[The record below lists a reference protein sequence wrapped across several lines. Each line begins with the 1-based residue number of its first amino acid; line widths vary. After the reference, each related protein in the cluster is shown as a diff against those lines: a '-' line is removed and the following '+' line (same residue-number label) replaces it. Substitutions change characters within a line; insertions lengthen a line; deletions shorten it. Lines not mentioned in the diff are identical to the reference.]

1 MWEYRL
7 IWPAASPPWWD
18 AAWQRGEAVL
28 RRYGR
33 SLEARPD
40 TYLLIEGRPDVGLKL
55 RGGAEE
61 EFDIKAIHHRD
72 RAWELWEKITFFRWN
87 DLEAKRFAAILQRDL
102 PLDDIAA
109 ATTPAQ
115 GARILLDAAAIESRL
130 LTVAKRRMQAR
141 ADELLPQ
148 FLGPTFSRSWLVEL
162 VEFRA
167 EGADSPVRSICIETM
182 SPLPGGEPL
191 PPDGGLC
198 AGYPEF
204 LLRHFG

>member
-1 MWEYRL
+1 M
-7 IWPAASPPWWD
+7 P
-18 AAWQRGEAVL
+18 RGSVV
-28 RRYGR
+28 RPFFDGYGR

-162 VEFRA
+162 VEFRRRRRGFTCTLDLHRNDVA
-167 EGADSPVRSICIETM
+167 AAWRRTAAAGRWALRR
-182 SPLPGGEPL
+182 LP
-191 PPDGGLC
+191 
-198 AGYPEF
+198 
-204 LLRHFG
+204 